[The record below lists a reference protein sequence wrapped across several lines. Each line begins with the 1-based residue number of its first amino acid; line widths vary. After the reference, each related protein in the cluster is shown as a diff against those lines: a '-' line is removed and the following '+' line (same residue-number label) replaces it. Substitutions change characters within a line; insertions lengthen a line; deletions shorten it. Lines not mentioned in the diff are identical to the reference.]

1 MQASSSRVWQRANY
15 TDSRPASR
23 SEEYPLF
30 LPRQGGRG
38 GSSVDDNIELSRSA
52 GSNLWFSSMESP
64 RSDPLGSMGTLVN
77 YGGAS
82 SSTRD
87 IYPEVQRGIQILQR
101 SVGCI
106 CTYGFGILSLPVP
119 SDLSTFD
126 AFSELLSSLSSKA
139 AQTRFTNLPCF
150 LPPCHTDV
158 SRLFLMTDFGVF
170 GN

>member
-1 MQASSSRVWQRANY
+1 MVF
-15 TDSRPASR
+15 D

-87 IYPEVQRGIQILQR
+87 IHPEVQRGIQILQR